1 MPISL
6 AEESVSRQPKM
17 VAMTDASTRTAAQR
31 RWAAQ
36 PAAVRLRVLMRT
48 RHLLAERTDALCDA
62 IPSTLAR
69 NTADTCCSEI
79 IPLLAACKFLE
90 EEAASILKPRRLG
103 LRSVPLWLLGI
114 SSEVRR
120 VPLGRILVIAPSN
133 YPLFLPGV
141 QVLQALA
148 AGNSAVWKPGVGGAP
163 IAALVA
169 KTMYEAGLPRGL
181 LEVTGDSIEEAQAAI
196 ARGVEKVVFTGSA
209 ESGQALMRQL
219 AETLTPCVAELSG
232 CDAVFVLPSADLSRV
247 VKGLAFGMRLNGSA
261 TCMAP
266 RRVILVGASATRRA
280 EFIGLLLA
288 QLEWIHGV
296 ALPEKVQRELQTLL
310 NDAADSGAKIHGRIE
325 ASQRPALIT
334 DATPSMKIAQAD
346 IFAPVLILLDARDV
360 ADALAIN
367 EACPYSLT
375 ASVFGVEK
383 QARLIARD
391 LYAGTVIL
399 NDLMI
404 PAADP
409 RTPFGGRHKS
419 GFGVTQGA
427 EGLLEMTSPQTIT
440 VQRSTSTR
448 NYDATTPTHRQMFDG
463 VIQSTHAATLGQ
475 RLSGVRQLIAA
486 ASKLAGKR

>member
-1 MPISL
+1 MP
-6 AEESVSRQPKM
+6 
-17 VAMTDASTRTAAQR
+17 DASTRVAAQR

-36 PAAVRLRVLMRT
+36 PVAARLRVLKQA
-48 RHLLAERTDALCDA
+48 RHLLAARTDALCKA

-90 EEAASILKPRRLG
+90 NEAASILKPRRLS

-141 QVLQALA
+141 HVLQALA
-148 AGNSAVWKPGVGGAP
+148 AGNSVVWKPGVGGAP

-169 KTMYEAGLPRGL
+169 ETMHQAGLPREL
-181 LEVTGDSIEEAQAAI
+181 LEVTGESIEDGQAAL
-196 ARGVEKVVFTGSA
+196 AQGVDKVVFTGSA
-209 ESGQALMRQL
+209 ASGQSLMHQL

-232 CDAVFVLPSADLSRV
+232 CDAVFVLPSADLTRV
-247 VKGLAFGMRLNGSA
+247 VKALAFGMRLNGSA

-266 RRVILVGASATRRA
+266 RRIILVSANAARRA
-280 EFIGLLLA
+280 EFIALLIA
-288 QLEWIHGV
+288 QLEWVPGV
-296 ALPEKVQRELQTLL
+296 ALPEKVQRELQILL
-310 NDAADSGAKIHGRIE
+310 DDAARSGAKIHGEIDD
-325 ASQRPALIT
+325 AQQPVLIT
-334 DATPSMKIAQAD
+334 DAIPSMKIAQAD
-346 IFAPVLILLDARDV
+346 IFAPVLTLLDAQDID
-360 ADALAIN
+360 DALEVN

-375 ASVFGVEK
+375 ASIFGDER

-391 LYAGTVIL
+391 LLAGTVIV

-409 RTPFGGRHKS
+409 RTPFGGRGRS

-427 EGLLEMTSPQTIT
+427 EGLLEMTSPQSII
-440 VQRSTSTR
+440 VQRSKSTR
-448 NYDATTPTHRQMFDG
+448 NYDATTPTHREMFDG
-463 VIQSTHAATLGQ
+463 VIQSAHAATFGQ
-475 RLSGVRQLIAA
+475 RLAGVRQLITA